1 MKFCEKCDNMYY
13 IGLNA
18 TDTNKLTYYC
28 RYCGNVDETIADSG
42 ECVLNTQF
50 KKTENFH
57 HIINEY
63 TKLDPTLPRM
73 HNIQCPNVECNS
85 NGAAASAYNA
95 SNASNASNA
104 YNASTTSNKKTPSEV
119 IYIRYDDDNMKY
131 LYLCAVCDTKWTT
144 SDSTKV

>member
-18 TDTNKLTYYC
+18 SDTNKLTYYC

-85 NGAAASAYNA
+85 NSSSASA
-95 SNASNASNA
+95 SNASNASA
-104 YNASTTSNKKTPSEV
+104 SNASKKTPSEV

>member
-18 TDTNKLTYYC
+18 KDVNMLTYYC
-28 RYCGNVDETIADSG
+28 RYCGNLDETIADSG

-50 KKTENFH
+50 KKSENKFS

-73 HNIQCPNVECNS
+73 HNIKCPNNECRS
-85 NGAAASAYNA
+85 NEPEKSD
-95 SNASNASNA
+95 SRV
-104 YNASTTSNKKTPSEV
+104 PSEV
-119 IYIRYDDDNMKY
+119 IYLRYDDDNMKY
-131 LYLCAVCDTKWTT
+131 LYLCVVCDAKWTT
-144 SDSTKV
+144 SDNSKF